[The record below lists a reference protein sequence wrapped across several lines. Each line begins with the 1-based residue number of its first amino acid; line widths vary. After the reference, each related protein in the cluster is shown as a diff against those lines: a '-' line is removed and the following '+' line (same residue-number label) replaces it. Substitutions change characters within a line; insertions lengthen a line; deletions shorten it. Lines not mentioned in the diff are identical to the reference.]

1 MPPPTPTS
9 ALSLSRCRI
18 PNTSTSTT
26 KAPNE
31 TSSPTVLPVSST
43 PQDPHSGARSSTPL
57 PSSKPRNQSPAGRQK
72 HPPTTFRSIPSHL
85 HLHPPRTRRPSCRKP
100 RRGGPW
106 SVRTRL
112 LGLPRLPFARLRL
125 RPRHLRGESSS
136 TNNSSNSAG
145 RVTARRFVV
154 YPCGSRRYRPDVR
167 IRSFM
172 HFAGQAPY
180 IESPD
185 WFATSNSRSGGGEVE
200 GEGRQ
205 GSVQE
210 QGHEGVIKGVRDF
223 WGVKHGGV

>member
-26 KAPNE
+26 RAPSG
-31 TSSPTVLPVSST
+31 TSSPTVLPVSLT

-57 PSSKPRNQSPAGRQK
+57 PSSKLRNQSPAGRRK
-72 HPPTTFRSIPSHL
+72 HPPTTSRSTPFPHHLHL

-145 RVTARRFVV
+145 RVTAHRSVV
-154 YPCGSRRYRPDVR
+154 YPCGSRRYRLDVR
-167 IRSFM
+167 TRSFM

-180 IESPD
+180 IE
-185 WFATSNSRSGGGEVE
+185 WRISRLVRNEQQQERGG
-200 GEGRQ
+200 R
-205 GSVQE
+205 GSRKRE
-210 QGHEGVIKGVRDF
+210 RAGVYKNRDTR
-223 WGVKHGGV
+223 G